1 MMQHDE
7 IRWPRVAKIV
17 LAALVA
23 AAAFAAIFVWSG
35 LYNVAASR
43 DHLQV
48 TTWLLERVREQS
60 IATQA
65 MGIEAPPLDD
75 DGMVR
80 LGAAHYEAG
89 CVPCHNRP
97 GNEINPIAAGML
109 PPPPKLTIALEERKP
124 EAIYWIV
131 KHGLKYT
138 GMPPWPDQTRDDEV
152 WAVTAFLQTLQRS
165 SDQQYLDLA
174 GVRRISDDV
183 SSEGFGNFDSFTECG
198 RCHESGALDTNGD
211 RIPRLSGQ
219 SPGYLL
225 RSLREYA
232 RQDRPS
238 GVMEPVAALLDD
250 KTMRALAARYAR
262 MDERRSVTA
271 PPSDAEQFERGRIIA
286 QRGDP
291 ERGVPACDSCHAAG
305 RSPQFPRLAGQHAD
319 YLVEQLELWQRGGR
333 TNTTY
338 GRIMSHVASRLSA
351 DQISDVAP
359 YYQSLPGDGA
369 PDGAVAR
376 AGP

>member
-1 MMQHDE
+1 M
-7 IRWPRVAKIV
+7 AKIL
-17 LAALVA
+17 LAALAAVA
-23 AAAFAAIFVWSG
+23 CFAVILVWSG

-48 TTWLLERVREQS
+48 TTWMLERVREQS

-65 MGIEAPPLDD
+65 MGIEAPLLDD

-97 GNEINPIAAGML
+97 GNAINPIVEGML
-109 PPPPKLTIALEERKP
+109 PSPPKLTSALEERKP
-124 EAIYWIV
+124 ETIYWIV

-138 GMPPWPDQTRDDEV
+138 GMPAWPDQTRDDEV
-152 WAVTAFLQTLQRS
+152 WAVTAFLQTLQRP

-183 SSEGFGNFDSFTECG
+183 RTEGFASFDRFTECG
-198 RCHESGALDTNGD
+198 RCHDSGRLDTNGD

-219 SPGYLL
+219 SPEYLL

-232 RQDRPS
+232 GQDRPS
-238 GVMEPVAALLDD
+238 GVMEPVAALLDEE
-250 KTMRALAARYAR
+250 TMRALVARYAR
-262 MDERRSVTA
+262 VEKSRSVTA
-271 PPSDAEQFERGRIIA
+271 PPSDAEQLERGRIIA

-291 ERGVPACDSCHAAG
+291 KRGVPACDSCHAAG

-319 YLVEQLELWQRGGR
+319 YLVGQLELWQRGGR
-333 TNTTY
+333 TGTTY

-351 DQISDVAP
+351 DQISDVTS